1 MHTSNQPIQL
11 QVHRRTRNDP
21 RRRVHMLLQQRKPR
35 LPTSLAEAQAAA
47 HVDAELRRAGM
58 SVSVDTFRTAS
69 GYGVLIPVL
78 CVVGLLALLSWF
90 VAPWFGIAL
99 AAWCWLTTICALAM
113 TKRPFFARQGD
124 SQNVV
129 ATRPAEK
136 EPHWR
141 VVLLTRVDV
150 AKGRGTWQRLIAP
163 RGLGAWVRFVA
174 CGLFSG
180 LLVWAQLS
188 GQSIYAWLAILPLL
202 YLTTLSAIL
211 FLPFR
216 PSTSSVGAGALA
228 AQIAAAEQITSSHAI
243 ELWAV
248 ALGAT
253 AQGQGDGLR
262 NFLERY
268 PFPRGD
274 TLFIGIDQLDSGKL
288 SIITREQIVRV
299 QYADPYLL
307 KLLSEVDA
315 ADPSI
320 DAEPRSMRDGPSLI
334 APLLCQGYRAVLLS
348 SYGRTSDA
356 SATSSDP
363 LDALDERLIAQ
374 AARLIVGLVNKL
386 DA

>member
-21 RRRVHMLLQQRKPR
+21 RRRVQMLLQQRKPR

-69 GYGVLIPVL
+69 GYGALIPML
-78 CVVGLLALLSWF
+78 WIVGLLALLSWF

-99 AAWCWLTTICALAM
+99 AAWCLLTSICTLAM
-113 TKRPFFARQGD
+113 PKRPLFARQGD

-163 RGLGAWVRFVA
+163 RGLGAWVRLLA
-174 CGLFSG
+174 SALLTG
-180 LLVWAQLS
+180 LLVWAHLS
-188 GQSIYAWLAILPLL
+188 GQAIYTLLASLPLL
-202 YLTTLSAIL
+202 YFTALTAIL
-211 FLPFR
+211 YLPFR
-216 PSTSSVGAGALA
+216 PSASSVGTGALA
-228 AQIAAAEQITSSHAI
+228 AQIAAAEQAANLHAI

-253 AQGQGDGLR
+253 AQGQRDGLR

-274 TLFIGIDQLDSGKL
+274 TLFIGIDQLDVGKL

-307 KLLSEVDA
+307 KLLAEVDA
-315 ADPSI
+315 SDPSI
-320 DAEPRSMRDGPSLI
+320 DAEPRVMRDGPSLI
-334 APLLCQGYRAVLLS
+334 APLLRQGYRAVLLR
-348 SYGRTSDA
+348 SYGQGSIA
-356 SATSSDP
+356 PAQSGDP

-374 AARLIVGLVNKL
+374 AARLIVGLVHKL
-386 DA
+386 DS